1 MLYSQLNP
9 LVYLIVLKKFQKYHI
24 DVLIYCRN
32 TLLFEEVSTK
42 SNVSKGIAHS
52 EVDKPPTGCSKKN
65 RIKNFCGFFL
75 FFVVVSGPCLT
86 TYCQFVIENDASLVE
101 TAYSATLRQNLQLT
115 KQFKIR
121 NRIDYNQLQPYSH
134 HLDDKCDENGAVF
147 NYIRKRCYFVIRFP
161 YPGYNLT
168 ESIEQC
174 DSRGAVLSYPR
185 HYEEVSDTWTYFS
198 SHLLRTDKLNMKGLL
213 ANTTLHVGFKKIEKF
228 EFQSV
233 DEKLNVSTVSHP
245 FMLNTIASPFERNF
259 KGPAV
264 CINRYQYLK
273 KCMPRMKNQF
283 AVCSLDF

>member
-1 MLYSQLNP
+1 M
-9 LVYLIVLKKFQKYHI
+9 
-24 DVLIYCRN
+24 
-32 TLLFEEVSTK
+32 
-42 SNVSKGIAHS
+42 
-52 EVDKPPTGCSKKN
+52 
-65 RIKNFCGFFL
+65 
-75 FFVVVSGPCLT
+75 
-86 TYCQFVIENDASLVE
+86 E

-213 ANTTLHVGFKKIEKF
+213 ANTTLHVGFRKKEKF

-245 FMLNTIASPFERNF
+245 IMLNTIASPFDSKF

-273 KCMPRMKNQF
+273 KCMPRMRNQF